1 VYLFKNKF
9 SKHIS
14 IFLFIV
20 IFVTVIFITNKQL
33 ISLMERKVSVEL
45 NSVDLIKYAL
55 FKDYSLPKEL
65 AFINLTQERILMT
78 VKNSINLSMVS
89 ISRAIGLE
97 KGPFS
102 QSVDKLEKLELLE
115 RVRSTSDKR
124 LVHLFLTKKGE
135 LLTQKVEESMESHF
149 SENIKVLSK
158 QELNDL
164 YSSLDTLK
172 QIAET
177 LISK

>member
-1 VYLFKNKF
+1 
-9 SKHIS
+9 
-14 IFLFIV
+14 
-20 IFVTVIFITNKQL
+20 
-33 ISLMERKVSVEL
+33 MERKVSVEL

>member
-1 VYLFKNKF
+1 
-9 SKHIS
+9 
-14 IFLFIV
+14 
-20 IFVTVIFITNKQL
+20 
-33 ISLMERKVSVEL
+33 MERKVSVEL

-124 LVHLFLTKKGE
+124 LVHLFLTKRGE

>member
-1 VYLFKNKF
+1 
-9 SKHIS
+9 
-14 IFLFIV
+14 
-20 IFVTVIFITNKQL
+20 
-33 ISLMERKVSVEL
+33 
-45 NSVDLIKYAL
+45 
-55 FKDYSLPKEL
+55 LPKEL